1 MLLFRFLQ
9 HKTELGLILSSDI
22 LRHDFV
28 VSFAFNNRVFLIVPL
43 LLLLLV
49 SFSIQIFD
57 IYSFIVFDRTD

>member
-28 VSFAFNNRVFLIVPL
+28 VSFAFNNRVFLNCATVVVVG
-43 LLLLLV
+43 LV
-49 SFSIQIFD
+49 F
-57 IYSFIVFDRTD
+57 YTDV